1 MDSGRKSRRPKEIKH
16 IGARAGGS
24 GTVNK
29 GVTATARVWYEL
41 LGGEEQPEGKTED
54 QTLKA
59 ISVI

>member
-29 GVTATARVWYEL
+29 GVTATARV
-41 LGGEEQPEGKTED
+41 
-54 QTLKA
+54 
-59 ISVI
+59 